1 MQPKR
6 LLISVLVVILMFGAA
21 VMSVAAAQTPFELTV
36 DTAVGSNEPVLLQ
49 AGDKLEVSLTVNS
62 NPNAAYFVFYLDFD
76 ATKLTIDTDE
86 AGNVA
91 FKTGNVYAE
100 NCIMVT
106 KANNYEYKCI
116 VNDSNSNEDNNKT
129 GVLVTF
135 TFTVNEDFHG
145 DAGINVIMKSTYLLD
160 RNGKYD
166 HDVKVNNKLASVEVH
181 NFVGEPKE
189 NKGDCVTD
197 ATLTYKCEECGDIVL
212 VTAKA
217 PGHTEVADAAVEA
230 TCTTE
235 GKTAGSHCSVCN
247 AVIKAQ
253 ETVAV
258 KAHNEV
264 VDEAVEPTCTETGLT
279 AGKHCSDC
287 DTVLVAQETVA
298 AKGHTEVTDAAVDA
312 TCTETGLTEGKHCSE
327 CETVIVAQE
336 TVAAKGHTEVIDEA
350 VEPTYSETGLTE
362 GSHCSVCNEILKAQE
377 IIEQKSALWII
388 IVVIVAVLAAG
399 GIVAFVFIKKKKN

>member
-36 DTAVGSNEPVLLQ
+36 DTTTAVSNEPVILQ
-49 AGDKLEVSLTVNS
+49 AGEKLEVSLTVNS
-62 NPNAAYFVFYLDFD
+62 NPNAAYFSFYLDFD
-76 ATKLTIDTDE
+76 AKNLTIDTDE
-86 AGNVA
+86 AGNIA
-91 FKTGNVYAE
+91 FKAGDLYAA
-100 NCIMVT
+100 NCVKVT
-106 KANNYEYKCI
+106 YGANDRVKCI
-116 VNDSNSNEDNNKT
+116 VNDLNSNEDNNKT

-135 TFTVNEDFHG
+135 TFTVNEGFHG
-145 DAGINVIMKSTYLLD
+145 DAGVNVVMDSADIID
-160 RNGKYD
+160 RNGD
-166 HDVKVNNKLASVEVH
+166 PVEVKLNNKLATAAVH

-197 ATLTYKCEECGDIVL
+197 ATLTYKCEKCGDVVV

-217 PGHTEVADAAVEA
+217 PGHKEVADAAVEA

-247 AVIKAQ
+247 TVLTKQ
-253 ETVAV
+253 EVVPV
-258 KAHNEV
+258 KAHTEV
-264 VDEAVEPTCTETGLT
+264 VDKAVEPTCTETGLT
-279 AGKHCSDC
+279 EGKHCSVC
-287 DTVLVAQETVA
+287 STVIVAQDTVP
-298 AKGHTEVTDAAVDA
+298 AKGHTEVIDAAVEA
-312 TCTETGLTEGKHCSE
+312 TCTETGLTEGKHCSV
-327 CETVIVAQE
+327 CEEVIVAQD

-362 GSHCSVCNEILKAQE
+362 GSHCSVCNEVLKAQE
-377 IIEQKSALWII
+377 TIEKKSTLWIW
-388 IVVIVAVLAAG
+388 IVVIVAVLAVG

>member
-36 DTAVGSNEPVLLQ
+36 DTTTAVSNEPVILQ
-49 AGDKLEVSLTVNS
+49 AGEKLEVSLTVNS
-62 NPNAAYFVFYLDFD
+62 NPNAAYFSFYLDFD
-76 ATKLTIDTDE
+76 AKNLTIDTDE
-86 AGNVA
+86 AGNIA
-91 FKTGNVYAE
+91 FKAGDLYAA
-100 NCIMVT
+100 NCVKVT
-106 KANNYEYKCI
+106 YGANDRVKCI
-116 VNDSNSNEDNNKT
+116 VNDLNSNEDNNKT

-135 TFTVNEDFHG
+135 TFTVNEGFHG
-145 DAGINVIMKSTYLLD
+145 DAGVNVVMDSADIID
-160 RNGKYD
+160 RNFD
-166 HDVKVNNKLASVEVH
+166 SVEVKLNNKLATAAVH

-197 ATLTYKCEECGDIVL
+197 ATLTYKCEKCGDVVV

-217 PGHTEVADAAVEA
+217 PGHKEVADAAVEA

-247 AVIKAQ
+247 TVLTKQ
-253 ETVAV
+253 EVVPV
-258 KAHNEV
+258 KAHTEV
-264 VDEAVEPTCTETGLT
+264 VDKAVEPTCTETGLT
-279 AGKHCSDC
+279 EGKHCSVC
-287 DTVLVAQETVA
+287 STVIVAQDTVP
-298 AKGHTEVTDAAVDA
+298 AKGHTEVIDAAVEA
-312 TCTETGLTEGKHCSE
+312 TCTETGLTEGKHCSV
-327 CETVIVAQE
+327 CEEVIVAQD

-362 GSHCSVCNEILKAQE
+362 GSHCSVCNEVLKAQE
-377 IIEQKSALWII
+377 TIEKKSTLWIW
-388 IVVIVAVLAAG
+388 IVVIVAVLAVG